1 VLPALRARFSI
12 PIIGTVPAIKPAA
25 ESSQSRLVSVLA
37 TKGTVKRDYTSALIR
52 DFAGDC
58 EVTLVSASRLAGY
71 AEDALHGRSVSDNDL
86 RAEIAPAFVEK
97 DGRRTDRVVLA
108 CTHYP
113 LLLDRLE
120 RVAPW
125 PVTWIDPAP
134 AIARRVVQLL
144 GDAPAGARQS
154 DDGHVELTAAD
165 EWTLALRSAFAARGL
180 TPAVN

>member
-1 VLPALRARFSI
+1 
-12 PIIGTVPAIKPAA
+12 
-25 ESSQSRLVSVLA
+25 VLA
-37 TKGTVKRDYTSALIR
+37 TKGTVKRNYTSALIR

-58 EVTLVSASRLAGY
+58 EVTLVSATRLAGY
-71 AEDALHGRSVSDNDL
+71 AEDALHGRPVSDNNL
-86 RAEIAPAFVEK
+86 RTEIAPAFVEK

-144 GDAPAGARQS
+144 GEQRFDRQNTDIPDVACFNNEIGIAS
-154 DDGHVELTAAD
+154 VFESVLENYGLRLTKS
-165 EWTLALRSAFAARGL
+165 LHL
-180 TPAVN
+180 